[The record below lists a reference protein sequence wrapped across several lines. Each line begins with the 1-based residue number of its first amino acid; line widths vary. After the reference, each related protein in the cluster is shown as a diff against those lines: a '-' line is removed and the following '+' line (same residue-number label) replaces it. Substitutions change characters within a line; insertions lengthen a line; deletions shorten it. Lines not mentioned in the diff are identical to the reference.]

1 LKHDANE
8 KYLDKNY
15 GDVFIVWDKL
25 FGTFTV
31 EEEEPEYGL
40 TKQLDSHSFLW
51 QHFHFI
57 LEILYTV
64 KQTKGFRARWKVI
77 FGRPDYIDPA
87 IRPRLEEKFLSKDRE
102 GAGTGR
108 LQHYVVWQVGVI
120 ITVLFFFLLLEN
132 YVPVFVQVCIT
143 FVILLT
149 LVNIGAILEQR
160 RWVFYLEYARL
171 LVGFIALYY
180 CWPYPILLSVFAIVQ
195 LPFFLYRSAIEK
207 QYLRLLYG
215 RVNY

>member
-1 LKHDANE
+1 
-8 KYLDKNY
+8 
-15 GDVFIVWDKL
+15 
-25 FGTFTV
+25 
-31 EEEEPEYGL
+31 
-40 TKQLDSHSFLW
+40 
-51 QHFHFI
+51 
-57 LEILYTV
+57 
-64 KQTKGFRARWKVI
+64 
-77 FGRPDYIDPA
+77 
-87 IRPRLEEKFLSKDRE
+87 
-102 GAGTGR
+102 
-108 LQHYVVWQVGVI
+108 VGVI